1 MQHAKMEQL
10 HSLKLTGMAA
20 ALSLQWEQPATYA
33 DLSFEQ
39 RLAML
44 LDREIMERENR
55 RLTRLLQ
62 AAKLRIPACTE
73 DIDYRHPRGLERAQ
87 MASLTSCHWID
98 YHQNLLITG
107 PTGCGK
113 TWLACALGN
122 QACRQGIPVRYFR
135 LPRLLEHLRIAHG
148 DGSYPRLM
156 AQLAKFQ
163 LLILDD
169 WGIQKITAPQRAD
182 LMELIEDRHGL
193 RSALVASQLPV
204 DLWHEY
210 IGEATLADAILD
222 RLIHNAHRLLLQ
234 GESMRRQPPQNPS
247 NLQNSEE
254 NVNNEKIDHRDRS
267 R

>member
-1 MQHAKMEQL
+1 MQHTQMQQL
-10 HSLKLTGMAA
+10 HSLKLTGMAS

-33 DLSFEQ
+33 DLAFEQ

-44 LDREIMERENR
+44 LDKEIMERENR

-73 DIDYRHPRGLERAQ
+73 DIDYRHPRGLERAK
-87 MASLTSCHWID
+87 MASLTSCHWIAH
-98 YHQNLLITG
+98 HQNLLITG

-122 QACRQGIPVRYFR
+122 QACRQGISVRYYR
-135 LPRLLEHLRIAHG
+135 LPRLLEQLRIAHG

-193 RSALVASQLPV
+193 RSTLVASQLPV
-204 DLWHEY
+204 DMWHDY

-222 RLIHNAHRLLLQ
+222 RLIHNAYRLPLQ
-234 GESMRRQPPQNPS
+234 GESMRRQPPQNLS
-247 NLQNSEE
+247 NIQDSQKEVKTQE
-254 NVNNEKIDHRDRS
+254 N
-267 R
+267 